1 MTIDWVGPPSGHWP
15 ASVGVVCTTRRGRGA
30 VAGHSQGPYAYLNLA
45 THVGDEPH
53 AVTANRQILVAST
66 GVERVQWLDQV
77 HGRRCIEASSQTAAL
92 VPEADAAWTSE
103 RGLGLAVL
111 TADCVPVVICDRAG
125 SLVAVAHAGWRGL
138 VGGVLTSVVDAL
150 TGVADALTGVA
161 DALTGVAD
169 ALPAAPTELLA
180 WIGPAIG
187 PEAYEVGEEVVAAVA
202 ALGDGGPLSRACVR
216 PGPKPGKYQLDLF
229 TLSERLLQQAGVPVV
244 HCERL
249 CTHSDP
255 RFYSYR
261 RDSVT
266 GRMATLAWLR

>member
-1 MTIDWVGPPSGHWP
+1 MLWKPTFTSMTIERLGPRSGPWP
-15 ASVGVVCTTRRGRGA
+15 ASVGALGTTRGGCGTL
-30 VAGHSQGPYAYLNLA
+30 AGHSQGPYAHLNLA
-45 THVGDEPH
+45 THVGDDPQ
-53 AVTANRQILVAST
+53 AVAANRQLLGAST

-77 HGRRCIEASSQTAAL
+77 HGRRCIEASGETTAR
-92 VPEADAAWTSE
+92 VPEADAAWTVE

-138 VGGVLTSVVDAL
+138 VGGVLQSVV
-150 TGVADALTGVA
+150 
-161 DALTGVAD
+161 D
-169 ALPAAPTELLA
+169 ALPAAPADLLA

-187 PEAYEVGEEVVAAVA
+187 PDAYEVGEEVAAAVSGLA
-202 ALGDGGPLSRACVR
+202 DGDRLSRACAS
-216 PGPKPGKYQLDLF
+216 PGRVAGKYQLDLF
-229 TLSERLLQQAGVPVV
+229 TFSERLLEQAGVPVV

-261 RDSVT
+261 RDGIT